1 MARLGY
7 ALPLTPMTIPV
18 YYWQADHFL
27 PHTFSYEGEY
37 LLRMMMI
44 VIMRM
49 IVIIMMT
56 IVMMKMMMMM
66 IAMMIVMM
74 RTRMTV
80 MITLVRCGKIMLT
93 PLVMM

>member
-56 IVMMKMMMMM
+56 IVMMKMMM